1 MTDETRAAASRS
13 LRDRL
18 RDADGAV
25 RLGAAAEAYQRK
37 EPPAELREELA
48 ALLTDAL
55 EDARKVAALALGRIG
70 APAFGDL
77 ARALDPAQPASVRAF
92 ACQAAATHGREAA
105 PLAGAIARCLES
117 PEETPRDVAA
127 VLLPKL
133 GPDAVPHVLR
143 VLDSRSSSAATLV
156 AAANAAGALGAEAA
170 AAAEALRRST
180 GHPEP
185 RVALACA
192 DALGRVTGRPANALP
207 ALVEASRAAD
217 EGLRAEAVRRIG
229 TLRRDGRGAE
239 RTLFERSSDPSPK
252 VRAAAA
258 IALALVGAAEREL
271 VEGLERLLE
280 DPEPDVRVAAAA
292 ASAHARE
299 AGRLLLPR
307 LERLR
312 ESPEPRTS
320 AAAKAACDIL
330 AGKARAGPA
339 GPLPA

>member
-1 MTDETRAAASRS
+1 MDFPSTPAPRP

-18 RDADGAV
+18 RDGDAAV
-25 RLGAAAEAYQRK
+25 RLGAAAEAFQRK

-48 ALLTDAL
+48 ALLADAL
-55 EDARKVAALALGRIG
+55 EDARKIATLALGRIG
-70 APAFGDL
+70 PPAFGDL
-77 ARALDPAQPASVRAF
+77 ARALDPAQPAPVRAF
-92 ACQAAATHGREAA
+92 ACQAAAAHGREAA

-117 PEETPRDVAA
+117 PEEALRDVAA

-133 GPDAVPHVLR
+133 GPDAVPHLLR
-143 VLDSRSSSAATLV
+143 ALDSRSSSAATLV
-156 AAANAAGALGAEAA
+156 AAANAAGALGTEAA

-217 EGLRAEAVRRIG
+217 EGLRAEAVRRLG
-229 TLRRDGRGAE
+229 ALRRDGRGAE
-239 RTLFERSSDPSPK
+239 RTLFERSGDPSPK

-271 VEGLERLLE
+271 GEALGRLL
-280 DPEPDVRVAAAA
+280 DDAEPDVRVAAAA
-292 ASAHARE
+292 AAAHARD

-307 LERLR
+307 IERLR
-312 ESPEPRTS
+312 VSPEPRTA
-320 AAAKAACDIL
+320 AAAKAAFDLL
-330 AGKARAGPA
+330 AGGEGAGPA
-339 GPLPA
+339 GPFTA